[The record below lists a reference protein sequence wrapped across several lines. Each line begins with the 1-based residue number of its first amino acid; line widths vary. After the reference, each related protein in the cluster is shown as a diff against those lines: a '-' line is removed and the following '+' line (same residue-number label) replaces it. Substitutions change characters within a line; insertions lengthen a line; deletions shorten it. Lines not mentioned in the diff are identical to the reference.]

1 MAKLLLREDQLLT
14 QTQTLA
20 TIGYMAPKKDKH
32 PQTGFTTLRKLTNEI
47 FHGEMTL
54 KRWVS
59 DLLPNLVMGVVDANL
74 LSREDKHFMTK
85 EQYMSFVFNLAMECT
100 VESPKQ
106 MINAK
111 EMVTRLLKV
120 ENQLVV
126 MNTMTIEKYK

>member
-1 MAKLLLREDQLLT
+1 MLKSIEYKREGQASTNRDVYSFAIMIMETFSGKKL
-14 QTQTLA
+14 A
-20 TIGYMAPKKDKH
+20 
-32 PQTGFTTLRKLTNEI
+32 NEI

-85 EQYMSFVFNLAMECT
+85 EQCMSFVLNLAMECT

-111 EMVTRLLKV
+111 EMVTRLLKP
-120 ENQLVV
+120 ENQFVAT
-126 MNTMTIEKYK
+126 NTMTIEKYK